1 MNYSIFRFSSKQ
13 IIVITILDNIVS
25 SFERQSVV
33 SSEVSQYHIK
43 TNYKHKILI
52 EACQN
57 FNFLIWNFCKTCLD
71 CFNCLTLWNN
81 TNINSETFCRNV
93 YFLKLYSNRSA
104 NRNPINQTINLQVVI
119 KKWFIAMHFNYSNT
133 WWSVKTD
140 KESGELQL
148 LILILAFTKLFWLM
162 VICRHHGDIKVK
174 SDWFLWEH
182 SLHTLL
188 SFTKTTSNKGRT
200 AAFSHIPTQ
209 LPYSVRNKGR
219 RFDFKNENIF
229 PLLK

>member
-1 MNYSIFRFSSKQ
+1 MWRTSAVHTQETGNLKYICICWIHLGNELRYSF
-13 IIVITILDNIVS
+13 ITLSFIANTWQHC
-25 SFERQSVV
+25 FERQSVV

-104 NRNPINQTINLQVVI
+104 NINPINQTINLQVVI
-119 KKWFIAMHFNYSNT
+119 KKMIHS
-133 WWSVKTD
+133 S
-140 KESGELQL
+140 
-148 LILILAFTKLFWLM
+148 AF
-162 VICRHHGDIKVK
+162 
-174 SDWFLWEH
+174 
-182 SLHTLL
+182 
-188 SFTKTTSNKGRT
+188 
-200 AAFSHIPTQ
+200 
-209 LPYSVRNKGR
+209 
-219 RFDFKNENIF
+219 
-229 PLLK
+229 